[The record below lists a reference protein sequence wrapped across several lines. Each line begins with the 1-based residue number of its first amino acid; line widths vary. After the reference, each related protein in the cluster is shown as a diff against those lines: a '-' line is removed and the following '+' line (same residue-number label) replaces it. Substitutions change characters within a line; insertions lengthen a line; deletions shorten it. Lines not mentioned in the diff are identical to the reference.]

1 MKYSNVLKNNF
12 KNQLYDITTCEPIN
26 EFRKIEDDYGNET
39 KHERTQIFQR
49 FSPETIKSRKEVR
62 KQYYEKNHLKK
73 PTEILI
79 FTDFSSYS
87 STSFFI
93 KGLQETGGA
102 IIVGYGGNP
111 KLKNK
116 SLDASVSS
124 SGTLPYNSIKGYKN
138 LTEAGYEL
146 ERLTTFE
153 IFNYSYQGNNPIPKE
168 YLLYPVDERINIYQ
182 KYDDS
187 LYETFIGEAKKI
199 FKKYNEEQK
208 CNPNNLL
215 LTY

>member
-1 MKYSNVLKNNF
+1 MGLKN
-12 KNQLYDITTCEPIN
+12 E
-26 EFRKIEDDYGNET
+26 
-39 KHERTQIFQR
+39 
-49 FSPETIKSRKEVR
+49 
-62 KQYYEKNHLKK
+62 
-73 PTEILI
+73 
-79 FTDFSSYS
+79 
-87 STSFFI
+87 
-93 KGLQETGGA
+93 
-102 IIVGYGGNP
+102 
-111 KLKNK
+111 